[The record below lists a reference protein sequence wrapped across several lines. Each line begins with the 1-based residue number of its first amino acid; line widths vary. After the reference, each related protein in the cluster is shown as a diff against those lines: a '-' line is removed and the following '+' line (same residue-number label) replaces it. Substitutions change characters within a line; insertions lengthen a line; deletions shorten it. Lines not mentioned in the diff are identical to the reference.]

1 MIQDDA
7 SDWFASQGQ
16 EIQDYEAPELPDFDE
31 PETVVAESIDEE
43 RPYGD
48 VPEVTNEDVR
58 NVANMRAIAQ
68 PTAEVIVGT
77 LDVVMP
83 LLISIVIRGS
93 ERDGSRLTEGERET
107 LTEAWATYLG
117 DKNVSVSPGVALMV
131 AMVTVYGA
139 KVISALESR
148 RERRELEE
156 ARREAEELRGELT
169 EARRHIEELKKRP
182 HDEEEGNS

>member
-16 EIQDYEAPELPDFDE
+16 EIQDYEAPELPEFDD
-31 PETVVAESIDEE
+31 AESVDAETIDDE

-48 VPEVTNEDVR
+48 VPEVTNDDVR
-58 NVANMRAIAQ
+58 NMANMRAIAQ

-83 LLISIVIRGS
+83 LLISIMIRGS
-93 ERDGSRLTEGERET
+93 EREESRLTEGERET

-117 DKNVSVSPGVALMV
+117 DKNVSVSPGVALSV
-131 AMVTVYGA
+131 AMITVYGA

-148 RERRELEE
+148 RQRRELEE
-156 ARREAEELRGELT
+156 ARRQVEELRGQLT
-169 EARRHIEELKKRP
+169 EASRQIEELKKRP
-182 HDEEEGNS
+182 HDEEA